1 MQLQNNLL
9 PQTCGKIA
17 GREFPSL
24 LPRASFP
31 AWGITIETMTQRFE
45 TRQWVPF
52 PVELVFAFFANPS
65 NLPHLM
71 PPKMKG
77 RIEDVRLQ
85 PPPPRPVAAD
95 RARRFQSVAA
105 GEGSEILISFC
116 PVSWL
121 PQRVSWMAR
130 ITEFAWNS
138 HFIDEQVR
146 GPFKNRRCCGFC
158 AAVWIRRRPGRRN
171 CNRTVREV
179 VRLSA
184 EAPARDFGGGGKA
197 GGQTSVTGIRSMV
210 CALKHH
216 LFKVSSASR
225 SSTFPSRI
233 RVEMRRTF
241 QMLTVGSPSTTST
254 SARRPG
260 AIRPSSFHLN

>member
-1 MQLQNNLL
+1 
-9 PQTCGKIA
+9 
-17 GREFPSL
+17 
-24 LPRASFP
+24 
-31 AWGITIETMTQRFE
+31 MTQRFE

-146 GPFKNRRCCGFC
+146 GPFKKFRHRHGIA
-158 AAVWIRRRPGRRN
+158 AAV
-171 CNRTVREV
+171 
-179 VRLSA
+179 
-184 EAPARDFGGGGKA
+184 RDGIEGTLVADAVEFALPFGVIGALA
-197 GGQTSVTGIRSMV
+197 GGIVRGQLEKSFDYRQ
-210 CALKHH
+210 
-216 LFKVSSASR
+216 
-225 SSTFPSRI
+225 
-233 RVEMRRTF
+233 MR
-241 QMLTVGSPSTTST
+241 LPEILAAA
-254 SARRPG
+254 ARQAVKR
-260 AIRPSSFHLN
+260 A